1 MSGAAG
7 ELNALLAA
15 AGYDGLTVEVVAQFQ
30 AYLDVLVKWNGRTNL
45 TAIRD
50 DAGIVRRHFLES
62 VVAARMLPAGV
73 KTVLDFGSG
82 AGFPGLPIAL
92 VRPELEVTLGESQNK
107 KAAFLREAV
116 RTVGVRVKVHAGR
129 AEQLK
134 ERFDCVVMRAVDHME
149 AALPAAVGLVKPGG
163 WVAVMTTAGEV
174 PALKALAEGAGR
186 GIVWASGG
194 EFGADGGKVLL
205 SGQVDE

>member
-15 AGYDGLTVEVVAQFQ
+15 AGQDGLTVEVVAKFQ

-50 DAGIVRRHFLES
+50 EAGIVRRHFLES

-116 RTVGVRVKVHAGR
+116 RTVGARVKVHAGR

-134 ERFDCVVMRAVDHME
+134 ERFDCVVMRAVDNME

-194 EFGADGGKVLL
+194 EFGGDGGKMLL
-205 SGQVDE
+205 SGQVDG

>member
-7 ELNALLAA
+7 ELNALLSA
-15 AGYDGLTVEVVAQFQ
+15 AGEPRLTEDVVAQFQ

-50 DAGIVRRHFLES
+50 EAGIVQRHFLES

-73 KTVLDFGSG
+73 RTVLDFGSG

-92 VRPELEVTLGESQNK
+92 VRPELEVTLAESQNK

-116 RTVGVRVKVHAGR
+116 RTVGARVRGHAGR

-134 ERFDCVVMRAVDHME
+134 EKFECAVMRAVDNME
-149 AALPAAVGLVKPGG
+149 AAMPAAVALVKAGG
-163 WVAVMTTAGEV
+163 WVAVMTTVGEV
-174 PALKALAEGAGR
+174 AGQKAVAEGAGR
-186 GIVWASGG
+186 RILWEPGG
-194 EFGADGGKVLL
+194 EFGGDGGKVLL
-205 SGQVDE
+205 TGRVDG